1 MADSDPNVTDV
12 SARGPMDQF
21 TAHLDRGWDLLHR
34 GDLRGAEMSAEKSLE
49 LDAQSPEAHNL
60 LGYVKAAQGNAEEAI
75 EHYRQAIALDDTF
88 VEAMLNAAEVLI
100 HPLHDFD
107 AALGM
112 IEEALD
118 FAENDDEIADALLLK
133 YDAYMH
139 QGDKDNAARVVA
151 ALPKGPFESARLD
164 FLVGRAQLEIGNGAA
179 ALPLLQSAVTREPTY
194 GDAHHAL
201 ALAYEAQGDARAMVA
216 AFLRAREADLAQP
229 PVFWALSREA
239 FEERVRETLARL
251 PKPLAAAL
259 EDAHVIVTDLPGAE
273 VVADG
278 VDPRAAVLLDSAQRP
293 PGSPTSPTSPTME
306 PKATRV
312 FVYQRNAERA
322 AEDASE
328 LNDELYALI
337 EDEVCATFPELAPHA
352 IRSDDLDDD

>member
-1 MADSDPNVTDV
+1 MAESDSNVTDA

-34 GDLRGAEMSAEKSLE
+34 GDLRGAELSAEKSLE

-60 LGYVKAAQGNAEEAI
+60 LGYVKAAQGNAEDAI

-112 IEEALD
+112 VEEALD

-139 QGDKDNAARVVA
+139 QGDKENAARVVA

-164 FLVGRAQLEIGNGAA
+164 FLVGRAHFEIGDAQA

-194 GDAHHAL
+194 GDAHHTL
-201 ALAYEAQGDARAMVA
+201 ALAHESLGDGPAMVA
-216 AFLRAREADLAQP
+216 AFLRAREADLALG
-229 PVFWALSREA
+229 PVFWALGRDA
-239 FEERVRETLARL
+239 FEERVREALARL
-251 PKPLAAAL
+251 PKPLFAAV
-259 EDAHVIVTDLPGAE
+259 EDSLVIVTDMPGAE

-278 VDPRAAVLLDSAQRP
+278 VDPRSGVLLDPAQRSANNAT
-293 PGSPTSPTSPTME
+293 G
-306 PKATRV
+306 PKAMRL

-322 AEDASE
+322 AEDIAD

-337 EDEVCATFPELAPHA
+337 EDELCATFPELAPHA
-352 IRSDDLDDD
+352 VRSPDADHD

>member
-1 MADSDPNVTDV
+1 MADSDTNVTDA

-34 GDLRGAEMSAEKSLE
+34 GDLRGAELSAEKSLE

-60 LGYVKAAQGNAEEAI
+60 LGYVKAAQGNAEDAI

-112 IEEALD
+112 VEEALD

-133 YDAYMH
+133 YDAFMH

-164 FLVGRAQLEIGNGAA
+164 FLVGRSHFEIGDAAGA
-179 ALPLLQSAVTREPTY
+179 LSLLQSAVTREPTY
-194 GDAHHAL
+194 GDAHHTL
-201 ALAYEAQGDARAMVA
+201 ALAHEVMGDGRAMVA
-216 AFLRAREADLAQP
+216 SFLRAREADLAQA
-229 PVFWALSREA
+229 PVFWALSRDA
-239 FEERVRETLARL
+239 FEERVRETLERL

-259 EDAHVIVTDLPGAE
+259 DGALVVVTDLPGAE

-278 VDPRAAVLLDSAQRP
+278 VDPRTSVLLDTAQTT
-293 PGSPTSPTSPTME
+293 GVASVGE

-312 FVYQRNAERA
+312 FVYQRNSERS
-322 AEDASE
+322 AEDLSE

-337 EDEVCATFPELAPHA
+337 EDELCATFPELAPHA
-352 IRSDDLDDD
+352 IRSDDGEDD

>member
-1 MADSDPNVTDV
+1 MADSDSNVTDGT
-12 SARGPMDQF
+12 ARGPMDQF

-34 GDLRGAEMSAEKSLE
+34 GDLRGAELSAEKSLE

-60 LGYVKAAQGNAEEAI
+60 LGYVKAAQGNAEDAI

-112 IEEALD
+112 VEEALD

-139 QGDKDNAARVVA
+139 QGDKENASRVVA

-164 FLVGRAQLEIGNGAA
+164 FLVGRAHFEIGDPSGALA
-179 ALPLLQSAVTREPTY
+179 LLQSAVTREPTY
-194 GDAHHAL
+194 GDAHHTL
-201 ALAYEAQGDARAMVA
+201 GLAYEALGDGRAMVA
-216 AFLRAREADLAQP
+216 AFLRAREADAAQA
-229 PVFWALSREA
+229 PVFWALSREG
-239 FEERVRETLARL
+239 FEERVREALSRL
-251 PKPLAAAL
+251 PKPLAAAVDGTL
-259 EDAHVIVTDLPGAE
+259 VVVTDLPGAE

-278 VDPRAAVLLDSAQRP
+278 VDPRTSVLLDTAPPASA
-293 PGSPTSPTSPTME
+293 GGPTE
-306 PKATRV
+306 PKATRM
-312 FVYQRNAERA
+312 FIYQRNAERA
-322 AEDASE
+322 AEDLSE

-337 EDEVCATFPELAPHA
+337 EDELCATFPELAAHA
-352 IRSDDLDDD
+352 VRADDDEE